1 MVDAFD
7 PNTTPGGMSQATA
20 VVSYLLSGTRTGLGV
35 TKGGASLDVSPK
47 RRDAE
52 YDGRRHRVAT
62 ATAGTSQI
70 TEYMSSISGTFV
82 EFSEK
87 TIGATMPA
95 STTDAGVITP
105 QVSNVSVMKGDM
117 LEKPWYQ
124 IYLADGTSLVWEFDY
139 GLVVESSIDTKDKD
153 EATIKI
159 KIDAY
164 VDGDREDYAAN
175 LPDFRHFRLDADGN
189 VIV

>member
-1 MVDAFD
+1 MPDAFD
-7 PNTTPGGMSQATA
+7 PNTSPGGMSQVTA
-20 VVSYLLSGTRTGLGV
+20 VVSYMLSGTRTGLGV

-70 TEYMSSISGTFV
+70 VEYMSSISGTFV

-87 TIGATMPA
+87 TVGATLPA

-105 QVSNVSVMKGDM
+105 QPSNVAVKKGDM
-117 LEKPWYQ
+117 LELVWYQ
-124 IYLADGTSLVWEFDY
+124 MYLADGTSLVWEFDY
-139 GLVVESSIDTKDKD
+139 GLVVESNIDTKDKD
-153 EATIKI
+153 EASMKL

-164 VDGDREDYAAN
+164 VDGDREDYAAS
-175 LPDFRHFRLDADGN
+175 LPDFRLDADGN